1 MAKTYDELSILMQD
15 FTFRGRIKV
24 SCLTYST
31 YILNEP
37 PSTDGHSSRYRWA
50 QNVGNQPDVEAA
62 RLQPMI
68 CMDDRVKEQGS
79 DISDSDL
86 QAATETVVNKFL

>member
-1 MAKTYDELSILMQD
+1 MAISYEDQSNLMND
-15 FTFRGRIKV
+15 FVFRGRIKV
-24 SCLTYST
+24 ACLTYSS

-68 CMDDRVKEQGS
+68 CMDDKVKEQGK

-86 QAATETVVNKFL
+86 QTATETVVNKFL